1 MGRGGDREAP
11 RGHDQ
16 LFKQLLRAFFADFL
30 RLFDPETAGEL
41 DLDTLEFRDTEA
53 FTDIPQ
59 GERRTADLVVQVRT
73 IGGMPRLLLIHVEVQ
88 RERELRF
95 PWRMW
100 QYYSLL
106 RQREDL
112 PVIPVALVLYP
123 GREGIALE
131 EYTETVFG
139 RTYLVFR
146 YLQIS
151 LPRLDAVEYVQT
163 GGVLGAALA
172 SAMRLPA
179 EREAQIGVHLAGLR
193 RVREAFETGYVDE
206 ARAFLVVNLIAT
218 YLPLSN
224 DERDA
229 LQVQLEQQGDTTLEA
244 TELTWADHL
253 VLQGREEGREEG
265 REALREAILRLA
277 RARFGSVSPALE
289 QAVQEM
295 TRENDLLAFF
305 DQALY
310 AQGEADVLST
320 P

>member
-1 MGRGGDREAP
+1 MGRGGDREAS

-30 RLFDPETAGEL
+30 RLFDPETAAEL

-73 IGGMPRLLLIHVEVQ
+73 VGGAPRLLLIHVEVQ

-123 GREGIALE
+123 EHEGIALE

-151 LPRLDAVEYVQT
+151 LPRLEAVEYVQT

-172 SAMRLPA
+172 SVMRLPA

-193 RVREAFETGYVDE
+193 CVREAVETGFVDE
-206 ARAFLVVNLIAT
+206 AR
-218 YLPLSN
+218 LP
-224 DERDA
+224 
-229 LQVQLEQQGDTTLEA
+229 
-244 TELTWADHL
+244 
-253 VLQGREEGREEG
+253 GR
-265 REALREAILRLA
+265 
-277 RARFGSVSPALE
+277 
-289 QAVQEM
+289 
-295 TRENDLLAFF
+295 
-305 DQALY
+305 
-310 AQGEADVLST
+310 
-320 P
+320 